1 MLETSN
7 SKFSAYKLRQKVVA
21 RLGASPIQYSLLLKT
36 EKMVEKRALGG
47 KNDLSNMSLA
57 VTCAICFVISV
68 LLTLMPFLLPMDTF
82 TYAFTGITM
91 SMMMIGIWTIPYFDI
106 LLSPINYPVIAH
118 TPVSSRTYFLVKL
131 TQVATYT
138 VWLLVCLNLMPAI
151 GGIWVRPTES
161 AQFQFL
167 FPLVYLP
174 IVFMSGL
181 FTIGM
186 MTTFAGYLTKLYTR
200 HALRNIAQYA
210 QFIFPALFPAI
221 LVTLPHLLPDI
232 PKDKLTSALKWF
244 YALPNGWFAGTVS
257 LALGQIERPFVILA
271 GLAIASTL
279 FLVLV
284 PLRSIA
290 KSYSE
295 YLSYLLESGSRQ
307 KTKLRVR
314 IPLFARMFRNRT
326 IRAGLCLCSVYM
338 RRDKHMLRQLFGSLG
353 SMIMLVVLLLRD
365 SSSYLTWPHHSDVI
379 GLSPGFS
386 GIFYFIGTGIVS
398 GFILPV
404 RYSEHWKA
412 SWMLRLA
419 PLSAPN
425 NLWRGVQ
432 ITALLYI
439 VAPCILLMFG
449 IATAIWGVLGIF
461 HVLPCLTVLLY
472 YVILFPKPST
482 GLPLAREFVQS
493 QIAGAGWIPFLLS
506 LFVIVVFTGIQLLTF
521 WLSLWLYY
529 GFYCVTVVG
538 GLIGFIYYFTRK

>member
-1 MLETSN
+1 MLE
-7 SKFSAYKLRQKVVA
+7 KIAVMF
-21 RLGASPIQYSLLLKT
+21 GASPTQYRHLLKI
-36 EKMVEKRALGG
+36 EKTVEKRALERKDGLPH
-47 KNDLSNMSLA
+47 LSLTL
-57 VTCAICFVISV
+57 TCAICFVISV
-68 LLTLMPFLLPMDTF
+68 LLTVMPFLLPMDTF
-82 TYAFTGITM
+82 IYALTGITM

-138 VWLLVCLNLMPAI
+138 VWLLACLNLMPAI
-151 GGIWVRPTES
+151 GGIWIQVGEPSR
-161 AQFQFL
+161 FQFF
-167 FPLVYLP
+167 FPFVYLP
-174 IVFMSGL
+174 VAFMSGL
-181 FTIGM
+181 FTIGV

-232 PKDKLTSALKWF
+232 PRDKLTSALKWF

-307 KTKLRVR
+307 KSKLRVR
-314 IPLFARMFRNRT
+314 IPLFARIFRNQT
-326 IRAGLCLCSVYM
+326 IRAGLCLSATYM
-338 RRDKHMLRQLFGSLG
+338 CRDKHILRQLFGALG
-353 SMIMLVVLLLRD
+353 TMIMMVVLLLRD
-365 SSSYLTWPHHSDVI
+365 GSSFLTWPHHSDAI

-398 GFILPV
+398 SFILPV

-425 NLWRGVQ
+425 DLWRGVQ

-439 VAPCILLMFG
+439 VAPCMLLMFG
-449 IATAIWGVLGIF
+449 IATIIWGVLGIF

-472 YVILFPKPST
+472 YVILFPKPPA
-482 GLPLAREFVQS
+482 GLPLAGEFVQS
-493 QIAGAGWIPFLLS
+493 QIAGAGLVPFLAS
-506 LFVIVVFTGIQLLTF
+506 LFVIGVFVGIQLLTF
-521 WLSLWLYY
+521 WLNIWVYY
-529 GFYCVTVVG
+529 GFYCVTVG
-538 GLIGFIYYFTRK
+538 GGFIGFIYHFRKNEKLT

>member
-1 MLETSN
+1 MLE
-7 SKFSAYKLRQKVVA
+7 RIVA

-36 EKMVEKRALGG
+36 EKMVEKRALEG

-57 VTCAICFVISV
+57 VTCIFGFVISV
-68 LLTLMPFLLPMDTF
+68 ISTFMPFLVPMDTF
-82 TYAFTGITM
+82 TYALTGITL
-91 SMMMIGIWTIPYFDI
+91 SMMMVGLWTIPYFDI

-138 VWLLVCLNLMPAI
+138 VLLLTCLNLMPAI
-151 GGIWVRPTES
+151 GGIWVRPEES
-161 AQFQFL
+161 SQLQFL

-174 IVFMSGL
+174 IVFMSGF
-181 FTIGM
+181 FTIGV
-186 MTTFAGYLTKLYTR
+186 MTTFAGYLTKLYTKKT
-200 HALRNIAQYA
+200 LRNIARYA
-210 QFIFPALFPAI
+210 QFIFPTLFPTL
-221 LVTLPHLLPDI
+221 LVIFPHLLPDI
-232 PKDKLTSALKWF
+232 PTDKLTSILKWF

-257 LALGQIERPFVILA
+257 LALGQIERHFVILA
-271 GLAIASTL
+271 GIAIASTL
-279 FLVLV
+279 FLVCV

-295 YLSYLLESGSRQ
+295 YLSYLLESGGKQ
-307 KTKLRVR
+307 KSKLRVR

-326 IRAGLCLCSVYM
+326 IRAGLCLCSVYIC
-338 RRDKHMLRQLFGSLG
+338 RDKHILRQLFGSLG

-398 GFILPV
+398 GFIFPV

-425 NLWRGVQ
+425 DLWRGVQ

-439 VAPCILLMFG
+439 VAPCMFLMFG

-461 HVLPCLTVLLY
+461 HVLPCLTILLY
-472 YVILFPKPST
+472 YVILFPKPPDS
-482 GLPLAREFVQS
+482 LPLAREFIQS
-493 QIAGAGWIPFLLS
+493 QIAGAGWIPFLVT
-506 LFVIVVFTGIQLLTF
+506 LFVIVAFTGIQLLTF

-538 GLIGFIYYFTRK
+538 GLIGFIHHFKKNEKINLT